1 MNKFVS
7 ILFGLIL
14 LVVGIYGA
22 WIAFPLSWGKA
33 ALTFLQGGIVWMVL
47 LIGLLLVIL
56 GISDLRD

>member
-22 WIAFPLSWGKA
+22 WIAFPLSWGEA
-33 ALTFLQGGIVWMVL
+33 ALSFLQGGIVWLVL

-56 GISDLRD
+56 GLSDLKD

>member
-14 LVVGIYGA
+14 LAAGIYGA
-22 WIAFPLSWGKA
+22 FGLPSWGKA
-33 ALTFLQGGIVWMVL
+33 ALAFLQGGIVWLVL
-47 LIGLLLVIL
+47 LIGLLLIIL

>member
-14 LVVGIYGA
+14 LAVGILVWGA
-22 WIAFPLSWGKA
+22 NWLGFGSA
-33 ALTFLQGGIVWMVL
+33 ALTFLQGGIVWFVL

-56 GISDLRD
+56 GLSDLKD

>member
-33 ALTFLQGGIVWMVL
+33 ALIFLQGGIAWLAL

-56 GISDLRD
+56 GLSDLKD